1 MYLVSNPDVPE
12 TDKIIER
19 VSQERWRPSGIVA
32 GYCMS
37 CGFIELW
44 SVLVFG
50 AHTLPSCAKVLLT
63 LRRRQRLRYSQ

>member
-32 GYCMS
+32 GYCM
-37 CGFIELW
+37 
-44 SVLVFG
+44 
-50 AHTLPSCAKVLLT
+50 
-63 LRRRQRLRYSQ
+63 